1 MDFGFPGPDSFN
13 GLGGMG
19 GLDPFGSGGLG
30 GLDPIGMSSGG
41 LGDGNNLMD
50 LLSGLDGGSSRGA
63 TGPAGGLSG
72 EDVPGGGARHLGLD
86 LGQGGLGLGGLG
98 LGGLGL
104 GGLGLHGVGGG
115 LPVLGGP
122 SLAGLGAGPLAQAAL
137 DMTTDSSKDEHVE
150 ELSFDDF
157 FLQMIDAFDNDQNVF
172 EYAGEQNSDPW
183 FGKTFNGGH
192 VDGFSF
198 IDPWKLI
205 DKIYGSPWGIN
216 APQPHSHGFANGYPF
231 GLTSPM
237 GPQYGPQLPHGN
249 PYAPASPV
257 PFGPFGQFNSQQS
270 PYGTP
275 LPPIVPYQPGPF
287 HPGSPSPGQTP
298 PLPPIVPYQP
308 GQTQS
313 LPPSVP
319 YQPWPPSPGQTNP
332 PQHLPPQSAQ
342 QPMYGGPGV

>member
-1 MDFGFPGPDSFN
+1 
-13 GLGGMG
+13 
-19 GLDPFGSGGLG
+19 
-30 GLDPIGMSSGG
+30 MSSGG

-86 LGQGGLGLGGLG
+86 LGLGGLG

-104 GGLGLHGVGGG
+104 GGLG
-115 LPVLGGP
+115 LGGP

-150 ELSFDDF
+150 ELSIDDF

-172 EYAGEQNSDPW
+172 EYAGEHNSDPW
-183 FGKTFNGGH
+183 LGKTFNGGH

-198 IDPWKLI
+198 IDPWKFI

-237 GPQYGPQLPHGN
+237 GPQSGPQLPIGN
-249 PYAPASPV
+249 PYAPSSPV
-257 PFGPFGQFNSQQS
+257 PFGPFGQYTPES
-270 PYGTP
+270 PYRP
-275 LPPIVPYQPGPF
+275 RPPPGPYPYQSGPPPPRPYQFGPPTGSPVAGPF
-287 HPGSPSPGQTP
+287 
-298 PLPPIVPYQP
+298 
-308 GQTQS
+308 QS
-313 LPPSVP
+313 
-319 YQPWPPSPGQTNP
+319 WPPSPGHQTNQPQNP
-332 PQHLPPQSAQ
+332 PPPTSQH
-342 QPMYGGPGV
+342 PMHGGPGGL

>member
-86 LGQGGLGLGGLG
+86 LGLGGLGLGGLG

-115 LPVLGGP
+115 LPGLGGP

-150 ELSFDDF
+150 ELSIDDF

-237 GPQYGPQLPHGN
+237 GPQYGPQLPIGN
-249 PYAPASPV
+249 PYAPSSPV
-257 PFGPFGQFNSQQS
+257 PFGPFGQYTPES
-270 PYGTP
+270 PYRP
-275 LPPIVPYQPGPF
+275 RPPPGPYPYQSGPPPPRPYQFGPPTGSPVAGPF
-287 HPGSPSPGQTP
+287 
-298 PLPPIVPYQP
+298 
-308 GQTQS
+308 QS
-313 LPPSVP
+313 
-319 YQPWPPSPGQTNP
+319 WPPSPGHQTNQPQNP
-332 PQHLPPQSAQ
+332 PPPTSQH
-342 QPMYGGPGV
+342 PMHGGPGGQ